1 MVTKK
6 KKHPKMKP
14 IVPSSPAAAYMQL
27 RTMLDSLEIGAIRY
41 YLMARDA
48 PGKQHRY
55 IALDERL
62 MPIINWL
69 WAERSVSAKSGDYV
83 ECPPGYVDCNGCCV
97 PYPCPDPG
105 TGMEKPKPKPKPKP

>member
-1 MVTKK
+1 
-6 KKHPKMKP
+6 MKP
-14 IVPSSPAAAYMQL
+14 IVPSSSAVAYMQL

-41 YLMARDA
+41 YLMAGDA

-55 IALDERL
+55 IALDEKL

-69 WAERSVSAKSGDYV
+69 WAAPGVKSSKPEVGYV

-97 PYPCPDPG
+97 PYPCPDLG